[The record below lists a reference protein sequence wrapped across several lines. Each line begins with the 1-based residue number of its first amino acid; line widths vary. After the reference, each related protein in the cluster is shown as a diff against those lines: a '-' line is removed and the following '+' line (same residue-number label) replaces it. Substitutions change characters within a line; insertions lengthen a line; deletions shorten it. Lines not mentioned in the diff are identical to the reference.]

1 MTSEYLGVG
10 DLAGGLEDSEVTIAG
25 WGKTNDGDKS
35 RKSQL
40 VSQLQKGGFH
50 IICPPSPHR
59 MCLVKIYHT
68 DHIYVNMLDIHTENR
83 VCLQRRR
90 GQMNSEILWISYM
103 KAR

>member
-1 MTSEYLGVG
+1 MTSENLGVG

-25 WGKTNDGDKS
+25 WGKTNDGIKS

-40 VSQLQKGGFH
+40 VSQFQKQ
-50 IICPPSPHR
+50 SPHR

-83 VCLQRRR
+83 VC
-90 GQMNSEILWISYM
+90 
-103 KAR
+103 